1 MARDLDSQFMQLY
14 VQNQGRV
21 YRYILTLVAH
31 ESDAEELF
39 GAVSMALWEDRRQ
52 FDPARGAFAQ
62 WAFGYA
68 INHVRNHIRKRA
80 RRGEGR
86 YLSDEALGR
95 LAEIRSDFDEAFE
108 ARREALG
115 HCLDQLPAKQRR
127 VIETYYDGDATI
139 PALAEQ
145 FGLSAEALY
154 KQLQR
159 IRRALFTCINRLLDQ
174 EGAA

>member
-14 VQNQGRV
+14 VQNQGRI
-21 YRYILTLVAH
+21 YRYILTLTAH
-31 ESDAEELF
+31 EADAEELF
-39 GAVSMALWEDRRQ
+39 QTVSMALWEDRRR
-52 FDPARGAFAQ
+52 FDPTRGAFAQ

-68 INHVRNHIRKRA
+68 LNHVRNHIRKRA

-86 YLSDEALGR
+86 YLGDEALAR
-95 LAEIRSDFDEAFE
+95 LAAIRCEFDEVFE

-115 HCLDQLPAKQRR
+115 HCLDQLPIKQRR

-145 FGLSAEALY
+145 FGLSTEALY

-159 IRRALFTCINRLLDQ
+159 IRRALFQCINRLLDQ
-174 EGAA
+174 GGAA